1 MIKSFKDIKVW
12 EKAHGLVL
20 AVYKVTAEFPE
31 EEKYC
36 LSNQLR
42 RASISIPSNIVEG
55 FRRNTKKDRN
65 HFYVIANG
73 SLEEVK
79 YQLLLAKDLR
89 YINDLSYEELVV
101 QMDEVGKMLSAWI
114 KSQS

>member
-1 MIKSFKDIKVW
+1 MIKTFKDIKVW

-20 AVYKVTAEFPE
+20 MVYRITAKFPE

-36 LSNQLR
+36 LSSQLR

-89 YINDLSYEELVV
+89 YITDLNYEELVF
-101 QMDEVGKMLSAWI
+101 QTDEVGKMLSAWI

>member
-1 MIKSFKDIKVW
+1 MIKTFKDIRVW
-12 EKAHGLVL
+12 EKTHGLVL
-20 AVYKVTAEFPE
+20 TVYKVTAKFPE

-89 YINDLSYEELVV
+89 YINDLNYEELVK